1 MNGDEVSGVTT
12 MQMGVGLDDGD
23 MLLKEEVRLAAD
35 ETGGSLFDKL
45 AIVGGELCVK
55 TMEGL
60 AAGTITPVPQEEAE
74 ATHVGMIKKSM
85 GNLDFTRSAVELERL
100 VRGLNPWPSAYTH
113 LGNKTLKIWKARV
126 EKDIVPDAVTG
137 QVVAADA
144 DGIAVVTGDGL
155 FVMEE
160 IQLEGKKRMPV
171 ADFLRGRDI
180 PAGTILGE
188 QESMTQ
194 A

>member
-1 MNGDEVSGVTT
+1 
-12 MQMGVGLDDGD
+12 
-23 MLLKEEVRLAAD
+23 
-35 ETGGSLFDKL
+35 
-45 AIVGGELCVK
+45 
-55 TMEGL
+55 ME
-60 AAGTITPVPQEEAE
+60 
-74 ATHVGMIKKSM
+74 K
-85 GNLDFTRSAVELERL
+85 N
-100 VRGLNPWPSAYTH
+100 
-113 LGNKTLKIWKARV
+113 
-126 EKDIVPDAVTG
+126 IVPDAVPG

-155 FVMEE
+155 LVMEE

-188 QESMTQ
+188 QQSMTQ